1 MLFMTAPSYKLL
13 EFLPAAVPA
22 ASVGPRDRLEGPGRL
37 PVGGGAHGRRQ
48 LRVRHLLLLGPRGG
62 HQLRLQGVALWG
74 KYFCKNEKYFLF
86 LLDMV

>member
-1 MLFMTAPSYKLL
+1 MIAKYVMLFMTAL
-13 EFLPAAVPA
+13 LPAAVPA

>member
-1 MLFMTAPSYKLL
+1 M
-13 EFLPAAVPA
+13 PA

-48 LRVRHLLLLGPRGG
+48 LHVRHLLLLGPRGG

-74 KYFCKNEKYFLF
+74 KYFCKNEKYFLY
-86 LLDMV
+86 LLDMVYVLYFVVIGVFTIQ